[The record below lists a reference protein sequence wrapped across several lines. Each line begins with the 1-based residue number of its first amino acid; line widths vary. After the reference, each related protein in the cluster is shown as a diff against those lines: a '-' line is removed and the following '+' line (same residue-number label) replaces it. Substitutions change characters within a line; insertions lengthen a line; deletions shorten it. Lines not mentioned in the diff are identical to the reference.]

1 MFLRIFGFIISG
13 IISLVIYFEVSN
25 VNFSSDEPNK
35 DRLLVD
41 LVSYVL
47 DKLHYDPQIINDD
60 FSIKVYDD
68 FIHAV
73 DSQKRFLLKSD
84 LELFSQYRLSI
95 DDQINTSE
103 ITFFNVVH
111 ETLKTRVDEV
121 ESFYN
126 EILEVPFNFQIN
138 EEINLDYE
146 NLEYAENT
154 NELKKIWRKRLKLSA
169 LDGYASKKE
178 INDEEKEDVEKK
190 ILSDSEI
197 EKESRTSIV
206 NNLKDFFQFNSELER
221 ADWFSIYLNSIVTQ
235 FDPHTSYFAPEAKE
249 IFDQNISGKFQGI
262 GARLFKRNQQV
273 EISEIIIGGPVWR
286 DNLLN
291 VGDIIIAVA
300 QSIEEEPIEISL
312 MKLTDATDLIK
323 GEKGT
328 NVFLTVK
335 RVDGGI
341 EQVEITRD
349 VVELEET
356 YAKSSIIKDDSNVYG
371 LINLPRF
378 YVDFAD
384 YGERNAAS
392 DIKNEILGLKS
403 KGINGLI
410 LDLRNNGG
418 GSLKTVVDITGFF
431 IEKGPVVQ
439 VKSIGGRKEILRDN
453 DPSVIWDGPLV
464 ILVNE
469 FSASASEILAA
480 ALQDY
485 NRAIIL
491 GSKQTYGKGTVQN
504 VIDLNNVISGNT
516 YGDLGS
522 LKITTDKFYRV
533 NGGSTQLE
541 GVKSDLIFPNR
552 YSYIDIGEK
561 DLENPLSWDKIDP
574 AKYDNSVKIFNYSQA
589 ITNSI
594 DRISQNEYFS
604 LIDQHAKLIKSK
616 QDDKTISLDYK
627 SYKEDREKFKSQT
640 DKLKIIEEFITPYLF
655 EWNENNLNSN
665 SSYNDD
671 MKEKRDRWIE
681 TLEKDIYV
689 DEAMNLLKDLSSFN
703 GNDILSQTNQERIL
717 ID

>member
-111 ETLKTRVDEV
+111 ETLKIRIDEV

-312 MKLTDATDLIK
+312 MKLSDATDLIK

-640 DKLKIIEEFITPYLF
+640 DKLKIIEEFISPYLF

>member
-1 MFLRIFGFIISG
+1 MFLRIFGFFISA
-13 IISLVIYFEVSN
+13 IVSLVIYYEVSN

-35 DRLLVD
+35 DKLLVD

-47 DKLHYDPQIINDD
+47 DKLHYDPKVINDD
-60 FSIKVYDD
+60 FSIKVYED
-68 FIHAV
+68 FIDAV

-84 LELFSQYRLSI
+84 IELFSQFRLLI
-95 DDQINTSE
+95 DDQINSSD
-103 ITFFNVVH
+103 ITFFNLVH
-111 ETLKTRVDEV
+111 ETLKTRIDEV
-121 ESFYN
+121 EYFYE
-126 EILEVPFNFQIN
+126 EILEVPFNFQVN
-138 EEINLDYE
+138 EEINLDYD
-146 NLEYAENT
+146 NLEYAENS

-178 INDEEKEDVEKK
+178 INDQEKENDKL
-190 ILSDSEI
+190 LSDSEI
-197 EKESRTSIV
+197 EIESRSSISD
-206 NNLKDFFQFNSELER
+206 NLKDFFQFNSELER
-221 ADWFSIYLNSIVTQ
+221 SDWFSIYLNTIVTQ
-235 FDPHTSYFAPEAKE
+235 FDPHTSYLAPEAKE
-249 IFDQNISGKFQGI
+249 VFDQNISGKFQGI

-273 EISEIIIGGPVWR
+273 EISEVIIGGPVWR

-300 QSIEEEPIEISL
+300 QSIDEEPTEISL
-312 MKLTDATDLIK
+312 MKLSDATDLIK
-323 GEKGT
+323 GEKDT
-328 NVFLTVK
+328 NVYLTVK

-349 VVELEET
+349 IVELAET
-356 YAKSSIIKDDSNVYG
+356 YAKSSIIKDDISTYG

-378 YVDFAD
+378 YVDFDD

-392 DIKNEILGLKS
+392 DIKKEIISLKS

-453 DPSVIWDGPLV
+453 DPSVIWDGPLIV
-464 ILVNE
+464 LVNE

-504 VIDLNNVISGNT
+504 IINLNNVISGNT

-522 LKITTDKFYRV
+522 LKITTDMFYRI

-541 GVKSDLIFPNR
+541 GVKSDLVFPNR

-561 DLENPLSWDKIDP
+561 DLENPLSWNKIDP
-574 AKYDNSVKIFNYSQA
+574 ARYDNSEKIFNNSQV
-589 ITNSI
+589 ILNSKN
-594 DRISQNEYFS
+594 RISRNEYFS
-604 LIDQHAKLIKSK
+604 IIDQHAKLVKSK
-616 QDDKTISLDYK
+616 QDDKTISLEYS
-627 SYKEDREKFKSQT
+627 SYKDELENTKLQN
-640 DKLKIIEEFITPYLF
+640 DKLKIIEEFSSPYLF
-655 EWNENNLNSN
+655 EWNEINFNSN
-665 SSYNDD
+665 NAYDDD

-681 TLEKDIYV
+681 SLKNDIYI
-689 DEAMNLLKDLSSFN
+689 DEAMNLLKDINSIKR
-703 GNDILSQTNQERIL
+703 NDILSQIT

>member
-1 MFLRIFGFIISG
+1 MFLRIFGFLISAVV
-13 IISLVIYFEVSN
+13 SLVIYFEVSN
-25 VNFSSDEPNK
+25 TKFSSDEPNK
-35 DRLLVD
+35 DKLLVD

-47 DKLHYDPQIINDD
+47 DKLHYDPKIINDD
-60 FSIKVYDD
+60 FSINVYED
-68 FIHAV
+68 FIEAV

-84 LELFSQYRLSI
+84 IELFSQYKLLI
-95 DDQINTSE
+95 DDQIKSSD
-103 ITFFNVVH
+103 ITFFNIVY
-111 ETLKTRVDEV
+111 ETLKSRMDEV
-121 ESFYN
+121 ESFYQ
-126 EILEVPFNFQIN
+126 EVLFTPFNFSID

-146 NLEYAENT
+146 NQEYVDGIE
-154 NELKKIWRKRLKLSA
+154 ELKKLWRKRLKLSA
-169 LDGYASKKE
+169 LDGFASKKE
-178 INDEEKEDVEKK
+178 INVEDDETKT
-190 ILSDSEI
+190 DSEI
-197 EKESRTSIV
+197 EIESRKSI
-206 NNLKDFFQFNSELER
+206 NDNLRDFFQFNSELER
-221 ADWFSIYLNSIVTQ
+221 KDWFSIYLNSIVTQ
-235 FDPHTSYFAPEAKE
+235 YDPHTTYLAPEAKE
-249 IFDQNISGKFQGI
+249 VFDQNISGKFQGI

-300 QSIEEEPIEISL
+300 QSKEEEPQEISL
-312 MKLTDATDLIK
+312 MKLSDATDLIK

-328 NVFLTVK
+328 NVYLTVK

-349 VVELEET
+349 IVELEET
-356 YAKSSIIKDDSNVYG
+356 YAKSSIINDDTNTFG

-378 YVDFAD
+378 YVDFDD

-392 DIKNEILGLKS
+392 DIKKEIISLKN
-403 KGINGLI
+403 KGIDGLI

-453 DPSVIWDGPLV
+453 DSSILWDGPLV
-464 ILVNE
+464 IMVNE

-485 NRAIIL
+485 NRAVIL

-504 VIDLNNVISGNT
+504 IIDLNNVISGNT

-522 LKITTDKFYRV
+522 LKITTDMFYRV

-552 YSYIDIGEK
+552 YSYVDIGEK
-561 DLENPLSWDKIDP
+561 DLDNPLNWNKIDP
-574 AKYDNSVKIFNYSQA
+574 ARYDNSSKIFNYSQA
-589 ITNSI
+589 IEKSKK
-594 DRISQNEYFS
+594 RISDNEYFS
-604 LIDQHAKLIKSK
+604 IIDQHAKLVKSN
-616 QDDKTISLDYK
+616 QDDKMISLDYK
-627 SYKEDREKFKSQT
+627 SYKEDQENFKLQS
-640 DKLKIIEEFITPYLF
+640 DKLKIIDEFISPYVF
-655 EWNENNLNSN
+655 DWNESN
-665 SSYNDD
+665 QNTDSSYNDD
-671 MKEKRDRWIE
+671 MKEKRDRWIK

-689 DEAMNLLKDLSSFN
+689 NEAMNLLKDLSSIE
-703 GNDILSQTNQERIL
+703 GGQILSQLNK
-717 ID
+717 D

>member
-1 MFLRIFGFIISG
+1 MFLRIFGFVISG

-41 LVSYVL
+41 LVSYIL

-68 FIHAV
+68 FIDAV

-95 DDQINTSE
+95 DDQINSSD
-103 ITFFNVVH
+103 IAFFNVVY
-111 ETLKTRVDEV
+111 ETLKKRIDEV
-121 ESFYN
+121 ENFYG

-146 NLEYAENT
+146 NLEYASSSD
-154 NELKKIWRKRLKLSA
+154 ELKKIWRKRLKLSA

-178 INDEEKEDVEKK
+178 IKDKEEVISEE
-190 ILSDSEI
+190 EI
-197 EKESRTSIV
+197 EKESRTAISQ
-206 NNLKDFFQFNSELER
+206 NLKDFFQFNDELER
-221 ADWFSIYLNSIVTQ
+221 SDWFSIYLNSIVTQ
-235 FDPHTSYFAPEAKE
+235 FDPHTSYLAPEAKE
-249 IFDQNISGKFQGI
+249 VFDQNISGKFQGI

-300 QSIEEEPIEISL
+300 QSAEEEPTEISL

-341 EQVEITRD
+341 EQIEITRD
-349 VVELEET
+349 IVELEET

-378 YVDFAD
+378 YVDFDD

-392 DIKNEILGLKS
+392 DIKKEILELKN
-403 KGINGLI
+403 KNINGLI

-439 VKSIGGRKEILRDN
+439 VKSIGGRKEILKDN
-453 DPSVIWDGPLV
+453 DPSIIWDGPLV

-504 VIDLNNVISGNT
+504 VVDLNNVISGNT

-574 AKYDNSVKIFNYSQA
+574 ARYDNSVKVFNYAQA
-589 ITNSI
+589 ISNSKE
-594 DRISQNEYFS
+594 RIGQNEYFS
-604 LIDQHAKLIKSK
+604 IIDQHAKLIKSK
-616 QDDKTISLDYK
+616 QDDKTISLDYN
-627 SYKEDREKFKSQT
+627 SYKEDQEEFKLQS
-640 DKLKIIEEFITPYLF
+640 DKLKVIEEFNSPYLF
-655 EWNENNLNSN
+655 EWNDNNLNSN

-671 MKEKRDRWIE
+671 MKEKRDRWIKS
-681 TLEKDIYV
+681 LQKDIYV
-689 DEAMNLLKDLSSFN
+689 DEAMNLLKDLSSYK
-703 GNDILSQTNQERIL
+703 GNDILSQIN

>member
-1 MFLRIFGFIISG
+1 MFLRIFGFVISG

-68 FIHAV
+68 FIDAV

-95 DDQINTSE
+95 DDQINSSD
-103 ITFFNVVH
+103 IAFFNVVY
-111 ETLKTRVDEV
+111 ETLKKRIDEV
-121 ESFYN
+121 ENFYG

-146 NLEYAENT
+146 NLDYASGSD
-154 NELKKIWRKRLKLSA
+154 ELKKIWRKRLKLSA

-178 INDEEKEDVEKK
+178 IKDKEEVISEE
-190 ILSDSEI
+190 EI
-197 EKESRTSIV
+197 EKESRTAISE
-206 NNLKDFFQFNSELER
+206 NLKDFFQFNNELER
-221 ADWFSIYLNSIVTQ
+221 SDWFSIYLNSIVTQ
-235 FDPHTSYFAPEAKE
+235 FDPHTSYLAPEAKE
-249 IFDQNISGKFQGI
+249 AFDQNISGKFQGI

-300 QSIEEEPIEISL
+300 QSAEEEPTEISL
-312 MKLTDATDLIK
+312 MKLSDATDLIK

-335 RVDGGI
+335 RVDGGV

-349 VVELEET
+349 IVELEET
-356 YAKSSIIKDDSNVYG
+356 YAKSSIIKDESNIYG

-378 YVDFAD
+378 YVDFDD

-392 DIKNEILGLKS
+392 DIKKEILELKN
-403 KGINGLI
+403 KNINGLI

-439 VKSIGGRKEILRDN
+439 VKSIGGRKEILKDN
-453 DPSVIWDGPLV
+453 DPSIIWDGPLV

-504 VIDLNNVISGNT
+504 VVDLNNVISGNT

-574 AKYDNSVKIFNYSQA
+574 ARYDNSVKVFNYAQA
-589 ITNSI
+589 ISNSKE
-594 DRISQNEYFS
+594 RIGQNEYFS
-604 LIDQHAKLIKSK
+604 IIDQHAKLIKSK
-616 QDDKTISLDYK
+616 QDDKTISLDYN
-627 SYKEDREKFKSQT
+627 SYKEDQEEFKLQS
-640 DKLKIIEEFITPYLF
+640 DKLKVIEEFNSPYLF
-655 EWNENNLNSN
+655 EWNDNNLNAN

-671 MKEKRDRWIE
+671 MKEKRDRWIKS
-681 TLEKDIYV
+681 LQKDIYV
-689 DEAMNLLKDLSSFN
+689 DEAMNLLKDLSSYK
-703 GNDILSQTNQERIL
+703 GNDILSQIN

>member
-1 MFLRIFGFIISG
+1 MFLRIFGFFISA
-13 IISLVIYFEVSN
+13 IVSLVIYYEVSN

-35 DRLLVD
+35 DKLLVD

-47 DKLHYDPQIINDD
+47 DKLHYDPKVINDD

-68 FIHAV
+68 FIDAV

-84 LELFSQYRLSI
+84 IELFSQFRLLI
-95 DDQINTSE
+95 DDQINSSD
-103 ITFFNVVH
+103 ITFFNLVH
-111 ETLKTRVDEV
+111 ETLKTRIDEV
-121 ESFYN
+121 EYFYE
-126 EILEVPFNFQIN
+126 EILEVPFNFQVN
-138 EEINLDYE
+138 EEINLDYD
-146 NLEYAENT
+146 NLEYAENS

-178 INDEEKEDVEKK
+178 INDQEKENDKL
-190 ILSDSEI
+190 LSDSEI
-197 EKESRTSIV
+197 EIESRSSISD
-206 NNLKDFFQFNSELER
+206 NLKDFFQFNSELER
-221 ADWFSIYLNSIVTQ
+221 SDWFSIYLNTIVTQ
-235 FDPHTSYFAPEAKE
+235 FDPHTSYLAPEAKE
-249 IFDQNISGKFQGI
+249 VFDQNISGKFQGI

-273 EISEIIIGGPVWR
+273 EISEVIIGGPVWR

-300 QSIEEEPIEISL
+300 QSIDEEPTEISL
-312 MKLTDATDLIK
+312 MKLSDATDLIK
-323 GEKGT
+323 GEKDT
-328 NVFLTVK
+328 NVYLTVK

-349 VVELEET
+349 IVELAET
-356 YAKSSIIKDDSNVYG
+356 YAKSSIIKDDTSTYG

-378 YVDFAD
+378 YVDFDD

-392 DIKNEILGLKS
+392 DIKKEIISLKS

-453 DPSVIWDGPLV
+453 DPSVIWDGPLIV
-464 ILVNE
+464 LVNE

-504 VIDLNNVISGNT
+504 IINLNNVISGNT

-522 LKITTDKFYRV
+522 LKITTDMFYRI

-541 GVKSDLIFPNR
+541 GVKSDLVFPNR

-561 DLENPLSWDKIDP
+561 DLENPLSWNKIDP
-574 AKYDNSVKIFNYSQA
+574 ARYDNSEKIFNNSQV
-589 ITNSI
+589 ILNSKN
-594 DRISQNEYFS
+594 RISRNEYFS
-604 LIDQHAKLIKSK
+604 IIDQHAKLVKSK
-616 QDDKTISLDYK
+616 QDDKTISLEYS
-627 SYKEDREKFKSQT
+627 SYKDELENTKLQN
-640 DKLKIIEEFITPYLF
+640 DKLKIIEEFSSPYLF
-655 EWNENNLNSN
+655 EWNEINFNSN
-665 SSYNDD
+665 NAYDDD

-681 TLEKDIYV
+681 SLKNDIYV
-689 DEAMNLLKDLSSFN
+689 DEAMNLLKDINSIKR
-703 GNDILSQTNQERIL
+703 NDILSQIT

>member
-1 MFLRIFGFIISG
+1 MFLRIFGFLISAVV
-13 IISLVIYFEVSN
+13 SLVIYFEVSN
-25 VNFSSDEPNK
+25 TKFSSDEPNK
-35 DRLLVD
+35 DKLLVD

-47 DKLHYDPQIINDD
+47 DKLHYDPKIINDD
-60 FSIKVYDD
+60 FSINVYED
-68 FIHAV
+68 FIEAV

-84 LELFSQYRLSI
+84 IELFSQYKLLI
-95 DDQINTSE
+95 DDQIKSSD
-103 ITFFNVVH
+103 ITFFNIVY
-111 ETLKTRVDEV
+111 ETLKSRMDEV
-121 ESFYN
+121 ESFYQ
-126 EILEVPFNFQIN
+126 EVLFTPFNFSID

-146 NLEYAENT
+146 NQEYVDGIE
-154 NELKKIWRKRLKLSA
+154 ELKKLWRKRLKLSA
-169 LDGYASKKE
+169 LDGFASKKE
-178 INDEEKEDVEKK
+178 INVEDDETKT
-190 ILSDSEI
+190 DSEI
-197 EKESRTSIV
+197 EIESRKSI
-206 NNLKDFFQFNSELER
+206 NDNLRDFFQFNSELER
-221 ADWFSIYLNSIVTQ
+221 KDWFSIYLNSIVTQ
-235 FDPHTSYFAPEAKE
+235 YDPHTTYLAPEAKE
-249 IFDQNISGKFQGI
+249 VFDQNISGKFQGI

-300 QSIEEEPIEISL
+300 QSKEEEPQEISL
-312 MKLTDATDLIK
+312 MKLSDATDLIK

-328 NVFLTVK
+328 NVYLTVK

-349 VVELEET
+349 IVELEET
-356 YAKSSIIKDDSNVYG
+356 YAKSSIINDDTNTFG

-378 YVDFAD
+378 YVDFDD

-392 DIKNEILGLKS
+392 DIKKEIISLKN
-403 KGINGLI
+403 KGIDGLI

-453 DPSVIWDGPLV
+453 DSSILWDGPLV
-464 ILVNE
+464 IMVNE

-485 NRAIIL
+485 NRAVIL

-504 VIDLNNVISGNT
+504 IIDLNNVISGNT

-522 LKITTDKFYRV
+522 LKITTDMFYRV

-552 YSYIDIGEK
+552 YSYVDIGEK
-561 DLENPLSWDKIDP
+561 DLDNPLNWNKIDP
-574 AKYDNSVKIFNYSQA
+574 ARYDNSSKIFNYSQA
-589 ITNSI
+589 IEKSKE
-594 DRISQNEYFS
+594 RISQNEYFS
-604 LIDQHAKLIKSK
+604 LIDQHAKLVKSN
-616 QDDKTISLDYK
+616 QDDKMISLDYK
-627 SYKEDREKFKSQT
+627 SYKEDQENFKSQS
-640 DKLKIIEEFITPYLF
+640 DKLKIIDEFISPYVF
-655 EWNENNLNSN
+655 DWNESN
-665 SSYNDD
+665 QNTDSSYNDD
-671 MKEKRDRWIE
+671 MKEKRDRWIK

-689 DEAMNLLKDLSSFN
+689 NEAMNLLKDLSSIE
-703 GNDILSQTNQERIL
+703 GGQILSQLNK
-717 ID
+717 D

>member
-13 IISLVIYFEVSN
+13 ILSLVIYFEISN

-68 FIHAV
+68 FIDAV

-84 LELFSQYRLSI
+84 LELFSQFKLSI
-95 DDQINTSE
+95 DDQINSSD
-103 ITFFNVVH
+103 IAFFNIVY
-111 ETLKTRVDEV
+111 ETLKTRIDEV
-121 ESFYN
+121 EAFYS
-126 EILEVPFNFQIN
+126 EILEVPFSFQVD

-146 NLEYAENT
+146 NLEYASNT
-154 NELKKIWRKRLKLSA
+154 AELKKTWRKRLKLSA

-178 INDEEKEDVEKK
+178 IKDNKKVISEE
-190 ILSDSEI
+190 EI
-197 EKESRTSIV
+197 EKESRTAILE
-206 NNLKDFFQFNSELER
+206 NLKDFFQFNSELKRSE
-221 ADWFSIYLNSIVTQ
+221 WFSIYLNSIVTQ
-235 FDPHTSYFAPEAKE
+235 FDPHTSYLAPEAKE
-249 IFDQNISGKFQGI
+249 AFDQNISGKFQGI

-300 QSIEEEPIEISL
+300 QSADEEPTEISL
-312 MKLTDATDLIK
+312 MKLSDATDLIK

-328 NVFLTVK
+328 SVFLTVK
-335 RVDGGI
+335 RVDGGV
-341 EQVEITRD
+341 EQIQITRD
-349 VVELEET
+349 IVELEET

-378 YVDFAD
+378 YVDFDD

-392 DIKNEILGLKS
+392 DIKKEILELKN
-403 KGINGLI
+403 KDINGLI

-439 VKSIGGRKEILRDN
+439 VKSIGGRKEILKDN
-453 DPSVIWDGPLV
+453 DPSIIWDGPLV

-504 VIDLNNVISGNT
+504 IIDLNNVISGNT

-574 AKYDNSVKIFNYSQA
+574 ARYDNSVKVFNYTQA
-589 ITNSI
+589 IINSKE
-594 DRISQNEYFS
+594 RIGQNEYFS
-604 LIDQHAKLIKSK
+604 IIDNHAKLIKAK
-616 QDDKTISLDYK
+616 QEDKTISLDYI
-627 SYKEDREKFKSQT
+627 SYKKDQEDFKLQS
-640 DKLKIIEEFITPYLF
+640 DKLKVIEEFNSPYLF
-655 EWNENNLNSN
+655 EWNDNNLNLN

-681 TLEKDIYV
+681 SLQKDIYV
-689 DEAMNLLKDLSSFN
+689 DEAMNLLKDLSSFKGN
-703 GNDILSQTNQERIL
+703 GIISQIK

>member
-1 MFLRIFGFIISG
+1 MFLRIFGFVISG

-68 FIHAV
+68 FIDAV

-84 LELFSQYRLSI
+84 LELFSQFRLSI
-95 DDQINTSE
+95 DDQINSSD
-103 ITFFNVVH
+103 IAFFNLVY
-111 ETLKTRVDEV
+111 ETLKKRIDEV
-121 ESFYN
+121 ENFYG

-146 NLEYAENT
+146 NLEYASNSD
-154 NELKKIWRKRLKLSA
+154 ELKKIWRKRLKLSA

-178 INDEEKEDVEKK
+178 IKDKEEVISEE
-190 ILSDSEI
+190 EI
-197 EKESRTSIV
+197 EKESRTAISQ
-206 NNLKDFFQFNSELER
+206 NLKDFFQFNDELER
-221 ADWFSIYLNSIVTQ
+221 SDWFSIYLNSIVTQ
-235 FDPHTSYFAPEAKE
+235 FDPHTSYLAPQAKE
-249 IFDQNISGKFQGI
+249 VFDQNISGKFQGI

-300 QSIEEEPIEISL
+300 QSAEEEPTEISL
-312 MKLTDATDLIK
+312 MKLSDATDLIK

-335 RVDGGI
+335 RVDGGV
-341 EQVEITRD
+341 EQVEIKRD
-349 VVELEET
+349 IVELEET
-356 YAKSSIIKDDSNVYG
+356 YAKSSIIKDESNIYG

-378 YVDFAD
+378 YVDFDD

-392 DIKNEILGLKS
+392 DIKKEILELKN
-403 KGINGLI
+403 KNINGLI

-439 VKSIGGRKEILRDN
+439 VKSIGGRKEILKDN
-453 DPSVIWDGPLV
+453 DPSIIWDGPLV

-574 AKYDNSVKIFNYSQA
+574 ARYDNSVKVFNYAQA
-589 ITNSI
+589 ISNSKE
-594 DRISQNEYFS
+594 RIGQNEYFTI
-604 LIDQHAKLIKSK
+604 IDQHAKLIKSK
-616 QDDKTISLDYK
+616 QDDKTISLNYN
-627 SYKEDREKFKSQT
+627 SYKEDQAEFKLQS
-640 DKLKIIEEFITPYLF
+640 DKLKVIEDFKSPYLF
-655 EWNENNLNSN
+655 EWNDSNLESN
-665 SSYNDD
+665 TSYNDD
-671 MKEKRDRWIE
+671 MKEKRDRWIKS
-681 TLEKDIYV
+681 LQKDIYV
-689 DEAMNLLKDLSSFN
+689 DEAMNLLKDLLSYK
-703 GNDILSQTNQERIL
+703 GNDILSQININ
-717 ID
+717 

>member
-1 MFLRIFGFIISG
+1 MFLRIFGFLISAVV
-13 IISLVIYFEVSN
+13 SLVIYFEVSN
-25 VNFSSDEPNK
+25 TKFSSDEPNK
-35 DRLLVD
+35 DKLLVD

-47 DKLHYDPQIINDD
+47 DKLHYDPKIINDD
-60 FSIKVYDD
+60 FSINVYED
-68 FIHAV
+68 FIEAV

-84 LELFSQYRLSI
+84 IELFSQYKLLI
-95 DDQINTSE
+95 DDQIKSSD
-103 ITFFNVVH
+103 ITFFNIVY
-111 ETLKTRVDEV
+111 ETLKSRMDEV
-121 ESFYN
+121 ESFYQ
-126 EILEVPFNFQIN
+126 EVLFTPFNFSID

-146 NLEYAENT
+146 NQEYVDGIE
-154 NELKKIWRKRLKLSA
+154 ELKKLWRKRLKLSA
-169 LDGYASKKE
+169 LDGFASKKE
-178 INDEEKEDVEKK
+178 INVEDDETKT
-190 ILSDSEI
+190 DSEI
-197 EKESRTSIV
+197 EIESRKSI
-206 NNLKDFFQFNSELER
+206 NDNLRDFFQFNSELER
-221 ADWFSIYLNSIVTQ
+221 KDWFSIYLNSIVTQ
-235 FDPHTSYFAPEAKE
+235 YDPHTTYLAPEAKE
-249 IFDQNISGKFQGI
+249 VFDQNISGKFQGI

-300 QSIEEEPIEISL
+300 QSKEEEPQEISL
-312 MKLTDATDLIK
+312 MKLSDATDLIK

-328 NVFLTVK
+328 NVYLTVK

-349 VVELEET
+349 IVELEET
-356 YAKSSIIKDDSNVYG
+356 YAKSSIINDDTNTFG

-378 YVDFAD
+378 YVDFDD

-392 DIKNEILGLKS
+392 DIKKEIISLKN
-403 KGINGLI
+403 KGIDGLI

-453 DPSVIWDGPLV
+453 DSSILWDGPLV
-464 ILVNE
+464 IMVNE

-485 NRAIIL
+485 NRAVIL

-504 VIDLNNVISGNT
+504 IIDLNNVISGNT

-522 LKITTDKFYRV
+522 LKITTDMFYRV

-552 YSYIDIGEK
+552 YSYVDIGEK
-561 DLENPLSWDKIDP
+561 DLNNPLNWNKIDP
-574 AKYDNSVKIFNYSQA
+574 ARYDNSSKIFNYSQA
-589 ITNSI
+589 IEKSKK
-594 DRISQNEYFS
+594 RISDNEYFS
-604 LIDQHAKLIKSK
+604 IIDQHAKLVKSN
-616 QDDKTISLDYK
+616 QDDKMISLDYK
-627 SYKEDREKFKSQT
+627 SYKEDQENFKLQS
-640 DKLKIIEEFITPYLF
+640 DKLKIIDEFISPYVF
-655 EWNENNLNSN
+655 DWNESN
-665 SSYNDD
+665 QNTDSSYNDD
-671 MKEKRDRWIE
+671 MKEKRDRWIK

-689 DEAMNLLKDLSSFN
+689 NEAMNLLKDLSSIE
-703 GNDILSQTNQERIL
+703 GGQILSQLNK
-717 ID
+717 D

>member
-1 MFLRIFGFIISG
+1 MFLRIFGFFISA
-13 IISLVIYFEVSN
+13 IVSLVIYYEVSN

-35 DRLLVD
+35 DKLLVD

-47 DKLHYDPQIINDD
+47 DKLHYDPKVINDD

-68 FIHAV
+68 FIDAV

-84 LELFSQYRLSI
+84 IELFSQFRLLI
-95 DDQINTSE
+95 DDQINSSD
-103 ITFFNVVH
+103 ITFFNLVH
-111 ETLKTRVDEV
+111 ETLKTRIDEV
-121 ESFYN
+121 EYFYE
-126 EILEVPFNFQIN
+126 EILEVPFNFQVN
-138 EEINLDYE
+138 EEINLDYD
-146 NLEYAENT
+146 NLEYAENS

-178 INDEEKEDVEKK
+178 INDQEKENDKL
-190 ILSDSEI
+190 LSDSEI
-197 EKESRTSIV
+197 EIESRSSISD
-206 NNLKDFFQFNSELER
+206 NLKDFFQFNSELER
-221 ADWFSIYLNSIVTQ
+221 SDWFSIYLNTIVTQ
-235 FDPHTSYFAPEAKE
+235 FDPHTSYLAPEAKE
-249 IFDQNISGKFQGI
+249 VFDQNISGKFQGI

-273 EISEIIIGGPVWR
+273 EISEVIIGGPVWR

-300 QSIEEEPIEISL
+300 QSIDEEPTEISL
-312 MKLTDATDLIK
+312 MKLSDATDLIK
-323 GEKGT
+323 GEKDT
-328 NVFLTVK
+328 NVYLTVK

-349 VVELEET
+349 IVELAET
-356 YAKSSIIKDDSNVYG
+356 YAKSSIIKDDISTYG

-378 YVDFAD
+378 YVDFDD

-392 DIKNEILGLKS
+392 DIKKEIISLKS

-453 DPSVIWDGPLV
+453 DPSVIWDGPLIV
-464 ILVNE
+464 LVNE

-504 VIDLNNVISGNT
+504 IINLNNVISGNT

-522 LKITTDKFYRV
+522 LKITTDMFYRI

-541 GVKSDLIFPNR
+541 GVKSDLVFPNR

-561 DLENPLSWDKIDP
+561 DLENPLSWNKIDP
-574 AKYDNSVKIFNYSQA
+574 ARYDNSEKIFNNSQV
-589 ITNSI
+589 ILNSKN
-594 DRISQNEYFS
+594 RISRNEYFS
-604 LIDQHAKLIKSK
+604 IIDQHAKLVKSK
-616 QDDKTISLDYK
+616 QDDKTISLEYS
-627 SYKEDREKFKSQT
+627 SYKDELENTKLQN
-640 DKLKIIEEFITPYLF
+640 DKLKIIEEFSSPYLF
-655 EWNENNLNSN
+655 EWNEINFNSN
-665 SSYNDD
+665 NAYDDD

-681 TLEKDIYV
+681 SLKNDIYV
-689 DEAMNLLKDLSSFN
+689 DEAMNLLKDINSIKR
-703 GNDILSQTNQERIL
+703 NDILSQIT

>member
-1 MFLRIFGFIISG
+1 MFLRIFGFLISAVV
-13 IISLVIYFEVSN
+13 SLVIYFEVSN
-25 VNFSSDEPNK
+25 TKFSSDEPNK
-35 DRLLVD
+35 DKLLVD

-47 DKLHYDPQIINDD
+47 DKLHYDPKIINDD
-60 FSIKVYDD
+60 FSINVYED
-68 FIHAV
+68 FIEAV

-84 LELFSQYRLSI
+84 IELFSQYKLLI
-95 DDQINTSE
+95 DDQIKSSD
-103 ITFFNVVH
+103 ITFFNIVY
-111 ETLKTRVDEV
+111 ETLKSRIDEV
-121 ESFYN
+121 ESFYQ
-126 EILEVPFNFQIN
+126 EVLFTPFNFNID

-146 NLEYAENT
+146 NQEYVDGIE
-154 NELKKIWRKRLKLSA
+154 ELKKLWRKRLKLSA
-169 LDGYASKKE
+169 LDGFASKKE
-178 INDEEKEDVEKK
+178 INFEEDETKA
-190 ILSDSEI
+190 DSEI
-197 EKESRTSIV
+197 EIESRKSI
-206 NNLKDFFQFNSELER
+206 NDNLRDFFQFNSELER
-221 ADWFSIYLNSIVTQ
+221 KDWFSIYLNSIVTQ
-235 FDPHTSYFAPEAKE
+235 YDPHTTYLAPEAKE
-249 IFDQNISGKFQGI
+249 VFDQNISGKFQGI

-300 QSIEEEPIEISL
+300 QSKEEEPQEISL

-328 NVFLTVK
+328 NVYLTVK

-349 VVELEET
+349 IVELEET
-356 YAKSSIIKDDSNVYG
+356 YAKSSIINDDTNTFG

-378 YVDFAD
+378 YVDFDD

-392 DIKNEILGLKS
+392 DIKKEIISLKN
-403 KGINGLI
+403 KGIDGLI

-453 DPSVIWDGPLV
+453 DSSILWDGPLV
-464 ILVNE
+464 IMVNE

-485 NRAIIL
+485 NRAVIL

-504 VIDLNNVISGNT
+504 IIDLNNVISGNT

-522 LKITTDKFYRV
+522 LKITTDMFYRV

-552 YSYIDIGEK
+552 YSYVDIGEK
-561 DLENPLSWDKIDP
+561 DLDNPLKWNKIDP
-574 AKYDNSVKIFNYSQA
+574 ARYDNSSKIFNYSQA
-589 ITNSI
+589 IEKSKK
-594 DRISQNEYFS
+594 RISDNEYFS
-604 LIDQHAKLIKSK
+604 IIDQHAKLVKSN
-616 QDDKTISLDYK
+616 QDDKMISLDYK
-627 SYKEDREKFKSQT
+627 SYKEDQENFKSQS
-640 DKLKIIEEFITPYLF
+640 DKLKIIDEFISPYVF
-655 EWNENNLNSN
+655 DWNESN
-665 SSYNDD
+665 QNTDSSYNDD
-671 MKEKRDRWIE
+671 MKEKRDRWIKA
-681 TLEKDIYV
+681 LEKDIYV
-689 DEAMNLLKDLSSFN
+689 NEAMNLLKDLSSIE
-703 GNDILSQTNQERIL
+703 GSQILSQLNK
-717 ID
+717 D

>member
-1 MFLRIFGFIISG
+1 MFLRIFGFVISG

-68 FIHAV
+68 FIDAV

-95 DDQINTSE
+95 DDQINSSD
-103 ITFFNVVH
+103 IAFFNVVY
-111 ETLKTRVDEV
+111 ETLKKRIDEV
-121 ESFYN
+121 ENFYG

-146 NLEYAENT
+146 NLEYASSSD
-154 NELKKIWRKRLKLSA
+154 ELKKIWRKRLKLSA

-178 INDEEKEDVEKK
+178 IKDKEEVISEE
-190 ILSDSEI
+190 EI
-197 EKESRTSIV
+197 EKESRTAIFE
-206 NNLKDFFQFNSELER
+206 NLKDFFQFNNELER
-221 ADWFSIYLNSIVTQ
+221 SDWFSIYLNSIVTQ
-235 FDPHTSYFAPEAKE
+235 FDPHTSYLAPEAKE
-249 IFDQNISGKFQGI
+249 AFDQNISGKFQGI

-300 QSIEEEPIEISL
+300 QSAEEEPTEISL

-341 EQVEITRD
+341 EQIEITRD
-349 VVELEET
+349 IVELEET

-378 YVDFAD
+378 YVDFDD

-392 DIKNEILGLKS
+392 DIKKEILELKN
-403 KGINGLI
+403 KNINGLI

-439 VKSIGGRKEILRDN
+439 VKSIGGRKEILKDN
-453 DPSVIWDGPLV
+453 DPSIIWDGPLV

-504 VIDLNNVISGNT
+504 VVDLNNVISGNT

-574 AKYDNSVKIFNYSQA
+574 ARYDNSVKVFNYAQA
-589 ITNSI
+589 ISNSKE
-594 DRISQNEYFS
+594 RIGQNEYFS
-604 LIDQHAKLIKSK
+604 IIDQHAKLIKSK
-616 QDDKTISLDYK
+616 QDDKTISLDYN
-627 SYKEDREKFKSQT
+627 SYKEDQEEFKLQS
-640 DKLKIIEEFITPYLF
+640 DKLKVIEEFNSPYLF
-655 EWNENNLNSN
+655 EWNDNNLNAN

-671 MKEKRDRWIE
+671 MKEKRDRWIKS
-681 TLEKDIYV
+681 LQKDIYV
-689 DEAMNLLKDLSSFN
+689 DEAMNLLKDLSSYK
-703 GNDILSQTNQERIL
+703 GNDILSQIN